1 MSTRALLLAG
11 GLLAASFSPALADSV
26 TATVLNWDAAS
37 RTITLE
43 DFSQFAEIPAAIK
56 VPAELAPGD
65 QVTVDYEAYDNGVAS
80 YNSVTVIKDIAK
92 RLTPNDK
99 RG

>member
-1 MSTRALLLAG
+1 MSARALLVAG
-11 GLLAASFSPALADSV
+11 GLLTASFSPALADSV
-26 TATVLNWDAAS
+26 TATVVDWNAAS

-43 DFSQFAEIPAAIK
+43 DFSQFAEIPGKITIPADLAA
-56 VPAELAPGD
+56 GD
-65 QVTVDYEAYDNGVAS
+65 QVTVDYEALDNGVDA